1 MTAVA
6 RDEGREGGSCDIMG
20 EIRGSRGPFQ
30 RDGGDT
36 GTDTEVSERLRGHGA
51 TRTLVTR
58 DLKTALIKDEFPF

>member
-6 RDEGREGGSCDIMG
+6 RYEGREGGSCDIMG

-36 GTDTEVSERLRGHGA
+36 RGETEVPERLRGHGA
-51 TRTLVTR
+51 PRPLATR
-58 DLKTALIKDEFPF
+58 DSGTG